1 MRFIAFFSTTTGVE
15 AEELLELEELLEEE
29 ELLDWLE
36 LDEEEELEDEDEE
49 EVEDWEESLEVL
61 LWDPVEEEVAEEL
74 PEDSVL
80 SEEELPERFI
90 AKEQLVAM
98 PKQERRV
105 KRVRGRFECFI
116 SIPPYDV
123 EDIILGVFAYRCKKK
138 VPEKKATIVKCA
150 RKGVR
155 TMKKASAILY
165 TIGAILAIFGTLT
178 FLAFGIVMK
187 AIPLDKI
194 QQVFNEVN
202 KDASVT
208 FAKFKETWDL
218 LGTILIIAGACNLV
232 GCVLGFIGASF
243 ARDPNSS
250 NVVIHIIAIIFGIGA
265 MDVLLVLGGIF
276 GIVGGATAQ
285 KA

>member
-1 MRFIAFFSTTTGVE
+1 M
-15 AEELLELEELLEEE
+15 
-29 ELLDWLE
+29 
-36 LDEEEELEDEDEE
+36 
-49 EVEDWEESLEVL
+49 L

-80 SEEELPERFI
+80 SEEELPERAI

-116 SIPPYDV
+116 SIPPYV

-138 VPEKKATIVKCA
+138 VPEEKATIVKCA

-155 TMKKASAILY
+155 TMKKASAVLY
-165 TIGAILAIFGTLT
+165 TIGAILAIFGTLV
-178 FLAFGIVMK
+178 FLALGIVMK
-187 AIPLDKI
+187 AIPMDKI
-194 QQVFNEVN
+194 QEAFNEYS
-202 KDASVT
+202 KQDASLT
-208 FAKFKETWDL
+208 FAKFKEAWDL
-218 LGTILIIAGACNLV
+218 LGTIFVIAGACSLV

-250 NVVIHIIAIIFGIGA
+250 NVVIHIIALIFGIGA
-265 MDVLLVLGGIF
+265 LDVLLVLGGVF
-276 GIVGGATAQ
+276 GIVGGATAK